1 MHQLEAYARD
11 PWSGT
16 TFRVER
22 SPAHHRAVKHAAILN
37 DAQSGVPDLRAKN
50 SKSDAPDSRHHLT
63 PPPRGPPTPS

>member
-37 DAQSGVPDLRAKN
+37 DAQSGVPDFGQN
-50 SKSDAPDSRHHLT
+50 SKSDAPDSRHHFT
-63 PPPRGPPTPS
+63 IPPRGLPTPS